1 MDPVVVLEVIYLVS
15 ALLCAILVPIEL
27 ASVVQQRKTYK
38 QPLRFH
44 LTYGQILI
52 GFLIGLVPVLN
63 TYHALK
69 ALHNRLNAIHI
80 FKQEK

>member
-27 ASVVQQRKTYK
+27 AIKAQGRRTYP
-38 QPLRFH
+38 QSWRYY
-44 LTYGQILI
+44 LTYGQIFI
-52 GFLIGLVPVLN
+52 GFLVGLIPAIN

-80 FKQEK
+80 FKPKE